1 MSALAHG
8 TAFVRWKRQSKE
20 EKQKGWALYGWF
32 TGLSFCGSF
41 AGALAYACRMLQLK
55 GLFIFFD
62 LETIVN
68 PTLAQLQQMQ
78 STRSEVRRWAAS
90 HYALFPFELGL
101 VVLAKLLILHRTQL
115 SAGTSHPERWRKAR
129 LGLLGAVVLLSA
141 LGICSNFGAASY
153 YIQASALSADSA
165 DAFAANNSAKGKELR
180 GAASQKSSLA
190 ESVASIQRFS
200 EVSILMLIIAAFT
213 TVGFFSAQVIASA
226 LRTLFSAQQ
235 RLVSVA
241 GAAGEQGRQLVA
253 DASFQGRQLQ
263 RKVLGTFVFVFMSV
277 LVRSVFIVTYA
288 VAQALQ
294 NTGDPCGSNYY
305 CDPCKNVYANIQGW
319 IVCTPA
325 VQQVAVL
332 IASPIALLVALW
344 GMSGVRALE
353 QIGAQRA
360 IVQTRKNISSGGS
373 SSVKMVPPKNIV
385 SSGVKMVPV
394 SSRAEV

>member
-32 TGLSFCGSF
+32 TGLSFCGSI

-101 VVLAKLLILHRTQL
+101 VVLAKLLVLHRTQL
-115 SAGTSHPERWRKAR
+115 CAVRSFHPERWRKAR
-129 LGLLGAVVLLSA
+129 LGLLGVVVLLSA

-180 GAASQKSSLA
+180 GAASQKSSRA

-200 EVSILMLIIAAFT
+200 EVCILLLIIAAFT

-226 LRTLFSAQQ
+226 LRTLFTAQQ

-253 DASFQGRQLQ
+253 DASLQGRRLQ
-263 RKVLGTFVFVFMSV
+263 RKVLGTFVFVFMTV
-277 LVRSVFIVTYA
+277 LVRSVFAVMFA

-294 NTGDPCGSNYY
+294 NNGDACASSF

-319 IVCTPA
+319 ILYTPA
-325 VQQVAVL
+325 FQLVTVL
-332 IASPIALLVALW
+332 VASPIALLVALW
-344 GMSGVRALE
+344 GMSGVRTLE
-353 QIGAQRA
+353 QMA
-360 IVQTRKNISSGGS
+360 S
-373 SSVKMVPPKNIV
+373 SSILTQVKA
-385 SSGVKMVPV
+385 VKT
-394 SSRAEV
+394 RASQ